1 VTWAALGGA
10 AFVVRAPYDQAIPIV
25 RTFIWL
31 DPGPFTEQLLDD
43 LQVRLATR
51 AIVSRLELPEAIPVL
66 FFDEPRVEDQ
76 QAGVVARRSTPSIGR
91 PGGNPAS
98 GRPTSALWPRGR
110 RLATTPTPT
119 VTRPTRRYSSRRRRG
134 TTLSGRRSAP
144 EMSFPHP
151 FPGNGPGLRATGD
164 IIDISL

>member
-1 VTWAALGGA
+1 MLGVTWAALGGA

-76 QAGVVARRSTPSIGR
+76 QAAVVAALNAVDRAAGR
-91 PGGNPAS
+91 QPGEWEAHLGVMAQ
-98 GRPTSALWPRGR
+98 G
-110 RLATTPTPT
+110 
-119 VTRPTRRYSSRRRRG
+119 
-134 TTLSGRRSAP
+134 
-144 EMSFPHP
+144 
-151 FPGNGPGLRATGD
+151 
-164 IIDISL
+164 